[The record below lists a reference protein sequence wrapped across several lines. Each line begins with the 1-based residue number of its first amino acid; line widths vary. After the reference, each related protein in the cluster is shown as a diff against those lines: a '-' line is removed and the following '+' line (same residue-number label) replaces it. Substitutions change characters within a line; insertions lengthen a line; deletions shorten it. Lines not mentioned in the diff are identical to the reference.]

1 MLNDEPPQLDKAAAV
16 SSAIAASSGLEGIA
30 RIIT

>member
-16 SSAIAASSGLEGIA
+16 SSAITASSGLEGVV
-30 RIIT
+30 RVIT